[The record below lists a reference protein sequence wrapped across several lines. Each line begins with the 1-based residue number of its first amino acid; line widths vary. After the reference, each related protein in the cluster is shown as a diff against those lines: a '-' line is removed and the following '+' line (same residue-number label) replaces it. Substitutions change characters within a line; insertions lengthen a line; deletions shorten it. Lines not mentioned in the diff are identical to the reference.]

1 MDSDAV
7 ENSTLFV
14 DEKFEFPENF
24 DDVDSISSTDD
35 EYDEFSTSSSSSKVD
50 SSSYQNNTGDE
61 TSSSGVE
68 IDCVNSLQLWTPEV
82 PDGLKP
88 VVGQMFES
96 LDKGIEMYKKYAVIA
111 GFDIRL
117 SCVKKNKLKD
127 IILRYVVCN
136 REGIPEPIQK
146 NTLDS
151 AKKKVR
157 MTSIHRT
164 GCGAGVKF
172 KVCSDGKSFILYD
185 FEEKHNHCLFDEDS
199 KHMLKSKRKLDYSQ
213 QRFILKMSNA
223 NIGATQAHNIICQLK
238 GGYDKVGGTKVEY
251 KNFQRDRNCYIGDSD
266 ANLFVR
272 KMNNRKL
279 YIPNFSFEYNSDGGL
294 LKYAFWADDTAKHNF
309 QEFGDIVSFDATYR
323 TNKSASFPTRDL
335 SFPTRAV
342 EFPESASRVSRPGQL
357 SFPNRDLVSRI
368 GQSCFP
374 TRPVEF
380 PESRFGFPTR
390 AVVFPDSGSRV
401 SRLGQSCFPT
411 RAVVFPDSGS
421 RVSRLGVSWGIVSQT
436 VGEVAR
442 ISDQPTRSVEI
453 FLGNVGKFSRQ
464 VNVNGPWWC
473 AILPVVREDDVQS
486 YVGHNTFVGEN
497 CYLLRLW
504 REGEFLNLTSLA
516 GNLAFGK
523 RISGRE
529 LSVCLHLRSD
539 NGISIRGQEATE
551 EAESEMRAKEA
562 SSSSSGFIETKI
574 CEFPDSGFKFP
585 DSGSRISRIGQSCF
599 PTRPVEFPESRF
611 GFPTRAVVFPDSGS
625 RVSRLGQSCFPTRAV
640 EFPDSVQTVGEVA
653 RISDQPTRYC
663 MVYVPFTGIDN
674 HKNCVTLGAGI
685 LDSEDGNAFKW
696 LLEAFLKSFG
706 KQPKLVVTDQCPAIK
721 HAVRENFKES
731 RHRFCM
737 WHISEKLP
745 AKVKHNVLS
754 NGDFKK
760 RFHCLI
766 WDENIDANEF
776 EERWTSLMTEFS
788 LQGHK
793 WLKYMFKNRHRWI
806 PSFYRDIPMA
816 RLMRTTSRSESENS
830 FFSQFFH
837 YGATLMKFID
847 SFDSAMDKQRNN
859 HRLLNHKTKTT
870 LPKLLTP
877 LPIEV
882 HASKIYTRSVFK
894 DVQNEIYQSLWSCFQ
909 SSMTLVDGSDV
920 IVIVEKKKIQ
930 QKSTDDHT
938 ANANSYIKSI
948 EQKNLGIEEIPT
960 KYIMKRW
967 RKDLISSELL
977 KKRHWDG
984 EGNEHLKE
992 LENDAQFIFDDCLG
1006 IVVNDIKKF
1015 EAFVSKMKSLKTELE
1030 AAGCTVAQKGKE
1042 KIMESL
1048 LGVSKPDIVDVG
1060 NPKDINNKGSGTG
1073 KRLKSGKEKAIE
1085 KRQKVAR
1092 LCRLCGEYAF
1102 HDSRNCPSRAEEEEE
1117 E

>member
-35 EYDEFSTSSSSSKVD
+35 EYDEFSTSSN
-50 SSSYQNNTGDE
+50 QNNTGDE

-68 IDCVNSLQLWTPEV
+68 IDRVNSLQLWTPEV

-151 AKKKVR
+151 TKKKE
-157 MTSIHRT
+157 T
-164 GCGAGVKF
+164 
-172 KVCSDGKSFILYD
+172 
-185 FEEKHNHCLFDEDS
+185 NHCLFYEDS

-309 QEFGDIVSFDATYR
+309 QEFGDIISFDATYR
-323 TNKSASFPTRDL
+323 TNK
-335 SFPTRAV
+335 
-342 EFPESASRVSRPGQL
+342 
-357 SFPNRDLVSRI
+357 
-368 GQSCFP
+368 
-374 TRPVEF
+374 
-380 PESRFGFPTR
+380 
-390 AVVFPDSGSRV
+390 
-401 SRLGQSCFPT
+401 
-411 RAVVFPDSGS
+411 
-421 RVSRLGVSWGIVSQT
+421 
-436 VGEVAR
+436 
-442 ISDQPTRSVEI
+442 
-453 FLGNVGKFSRQ
+453 
-464 VNVNGPWWC
+464 
-473 AILPVVREDDVQS
+473 
-486 YVGHNTFVGEN
+486 
-497 CYLLRLW
+497 
-504 REGEFLNLTSLA
+504 
-516 GNLAFGK
+516 
-523 RISGRE
+523 
-529 LSVCLHLRSD
+529 
-539 NGISIRGQEATE
+539 
-551 EAESEMRAKEA
+551 
-562 SSSSSGFIETKI
+562 
-574 CEFPDSGFKFP
+574 
-585 DSGSRISRIGQSCF
+585 
-599 PTRPVEFPESRF
+599 
-611 GFPTRAVVFPDSGS
+611 
-625 RVSRLGQSCFPTRAV
+625 
-640 EFPDSVQTVGEVA
+640 
-653 RISDQPTRYC
+653 YC

-685 LDSEDGNAFKW
+685 LDSEDGKAFKW

-721 HAVRENFKES
+721 QAVREIFKES

-766 WDENIDANEF
+766 WDEIIDANEF
-776 EERWTSLMTEFS
+776 KERWTSLMTEFS

-793 WLKYMFKNRHRWI
+793 WLKYMFKNRHRRI

-830 FFSQFFH
+830 FLSQFFH
-837 YGATLMKFID
+837 YVATLMKFID

-882 HASKIYTRSVFK
+882 YIH
-894 DVQNEIYQSLWSCFQ
+894 
-909 SSMTLVDGSDV
+909 
-920 IVIVEKKKIQ
+920 
-930 QKSTDDHT
+930 
-938 ANANSYIKSI
+938 NA
-948 EQKNLGIEEIPT
+948 
-960 KYIMKRW
+960 
-967 RKDLISSELL
+967 
-977 KKRHWDG
+977 
-984 EGNEHLKE
+984 
-992 LENDAQFIFDDCLG
+992 
-1006 IVVNDIKKF
+1006 
-1015 EAFVSKMKSLKTELE
+1015 
-1030 AAGCTVAQKGKE
+1030 
-1042 KIMESL
+1042 
-1048 LGVSKPDIVDVG
+1048 
-1060 NPKDINNKGSGTG
+1060 
-1073 KRLKSGKEKAIE
+1073 
-1085 KRQKVAR
+1085 
-1092 LCRLCGEYAF
+1092 
-1102 HDSRNCPSRAEEEEE
+1102 
-1117 E
+1117 

>member
-14 DEKFEFPENF
+14 DEKFKFAENF

-50 SSSYQNNTGDE
+50 SSSYFSNNLSFVFVDQNNTGDE

-96 LDKGIEMYKKYAVIA
+96 LDKGIEMYKKYAVNA

-238 GGYDKVGGTKVEY
+238 GGYDRVGGTKVEY

-294 LKYAFWADDTAKHNF
+294 LKYAFWADDTAKQNF

-323 TNKSASFPTRDL
+323 TNK
-335 SFPTRAV
+335 
-342 EFPESASRVSRPGQL
+342 
-357 SFPNRDLVSRI
+357 
-368 GQSCFP
+368 
-374 TRPVEF
+374 
-380 PESRFGFPTR
+380 
-390 AVVFPDSGSRV
+390 
-401 SRLGQSCFPT
+401 
-411 RAVVFPDSGS
+411 
-421 RVSRLGVSWGIVSQT
+421 
-436 VGEVAR
+436 
-442 ISDQPTRSVEI
+442 
-453 FLGNVGKFSRQ
+453 
-464 VNVNGPWWC
+464 
-473 AILPVVREDDVQS
+473 
-486 YVGHNTFVGEN
+486 
-497 CYLLRLW
+497 
-504 REGEFLNLTSLA
+504 
-516 GNLAFGK
+516 
-523 RISGRE
+523 
-529 LSVCLHLRSD
+529 
-539 NGISIRGQEATE
+539 
-551 EAESEMRAKEA
+551 
-562 SSSSSGFIETKI
+562 
-574 CEFPDSGFKFP
+574 
-585 DSGSRISRIGQSCF
+585 
-599 PTRPVEFPESRF
+599 
-611 GFPTRAVVFPDSGS
+611 
-625 RVSRLGQSCFPTRAV
+625 
-640 EFPDSVQTVGEVA
+640 
-653 RISDQPTRYC
+653 YC
-663 MVYVPFTGIDN
+663 MVFVPFTGIDN

-696 LLEAFLKSFG
+696 LLKAFLKSFG

-721 HAVRENFKES
+721 QAVREIFKES

-859 HRLLNHKTKTT
+859 HRLLNHKAKTT

-894 DVQNEIYQSLWSCFQ
+894 DVQNEIYQSVWSCFQ

-930 QKSTDDHT
+930 QKSTDDDT

-948 EQKNLGIEEIPT
+948 EQKVIFQTNFILLMQVTHNKEHASFHCSCLFFHHYGLLCRHIFCVFKNLGIEEIPT

-977 KKRHWDG
+977 KKQHWDG
-984 EGNEHLKE
+984 EGNQHLKE
-992 LENDAQFIFDDCLG
+992 LENDAQSIFDDCLG

-1015 EAFVSKMKSLKTELE
+1015 EAFVSKMKTLKTELEE

-1048 LGVSKPDIVDVG
+1048 LGVSKPDIVAVG

-1117 E
+1117 EQEEE

>member
-238 GGYDKVGGTKVEY
+238 GGYDRVGGTKVEY

-323 TNKSASFPTRDL
+323 TNK
-335 SFPTRAV
+335 
-342 EFPESASRVSRPGQL
+342 
-357 SFPNRDLVSRI
+357 
-368 GQSCFP
+368 
-374 TRPVEF
+374 
-380 PESRFGFPTR
+380 
-390 AVVFPDSGSRV
+390 
-401 SRLGQSCFPT
+401 
-411 RAVVFPDSGS
+411 
-421 RVSRLGVSWGIVSQT
+421 
-436 VGEVAR
+436 
-442 ISDQPTRSVEI
+442 
-453 FLGNVGKFSRQ
+453 
-464 VNVNGPWWC
+464 
-473 AILPVVREDDVQS
+473 
-486 YVGHNTFVGEN
+486 
-497 CYLLRLW
+497 
-504 REGEFLNLTSLA
+504 
-516 GNLAFGK
+516 
-523 RISGRE
+523 
-529 LSVCLHLRSD
+529 
-539 NGISIRGQEATE
+539 
-551 EAESEMRAKEA
+551 
-562 SSSSSGFIETKI
+562 
-574 CEFPDSGFKFP
+574 
-585 DSGSRISRIGQSCF
+585 
-599 PTRPVEFPESRF
+599 
-611 GFPTRAVVFPDSGS
+611 
-625 RVSRLGQSCFPTRAV
+625 
-640 EFPDSVQTVGEVA
+640 
-653 RISDQPTRYC
+653 YC
-663 MVYVPFTGIDN
+663 MVYVPFTRIDN

-706 KQPKLVVTDQCPAIK
+706 KQPKLVVTDQCPGIK
-721 HAVRENFKES
+721 QAVREIFKES

-745 AKVKHNVLS
+745 AKLWTS
-754 NGDFKK
+754 NGIIID
-760 RFHCLI
+760 CLTI
-766 WDENIDANEF
+766 
-776 EERWTSLMTEFS
+776 R
-788 LQGHK
+788 Q
-793 WLKYMFKNRHRWI
+793 
-806 PSFYRDIPMA
+806 
-816 RLMRTTSRSESENS
+816 
-830 FFSQFFH
+830 
-837 YGATLMKFID
+837 
-847 SFDSAMDKQRNN
+847 
-859 HRLLNHKTKTT
+859 KTT

-877 LPIEV
+877 LPIEL

-894 DVQNEIYQSLWSCFQ
+894 DVQNEIYQSVWSCFQ

-938 ANANSYIKSI
+938 ANASSYIKSI
-948 EQKNLGIEEIPT
+948 EQKVTHNKEHASFHYSCLFFHHYGLLCRHIFCVFKNLGIEEIPT

-984 EGNEHLKE
+984 EANEHLKE
-992 LENDAQFIFDDCLG
+992 LENDAQSIFDDCLG

-1015 EAFVSKMKSLKTELE
+1015 ETFVSKMKSLKTELE

-1048 LGVSKPDIVDVG
+1048 LGVSKPDTVDVG
-1060 NPKDINNKGSGTG
+1060 NPKVG
-1073 KRLKSGKEKAIE
+1073 
-1085 KRQKVAR
+1085 V
-1092 LCRLCGEYAF
+1092 LCGEYAF

-1117 E
+1117 EEEE

>member
-151 AKKKVR
+151 AKKKVKDD
-157 MTSIHRT
+157 TET
-164 GCGAGVKF
+164 QP
-172 KVCSDGKSFILYD
+172 LP
-185 FEEKHNHCLFDEDS
+185 FDEDS

-238 GGYDKVGGTKVEY
+238 GGYDRVGGTKVEY

-323 TNKSASFPTRDL
+323 TNK
-335 SFPTRAV
+335 
-342 EFPESASRVSRPGQL
+342 
-357 SFPNRDLVSRI
+357 
-368 GQSCFP
+368 
-374 TRPVEF
+374 
-380 PESRFGFPTR
+380 
-390 AVVFPDSGSRV
+390 
-401 SRLGQSCFPT
+401 
-411 RAVVFPDSGS
+411 
-421 RVSRLGVSWGIVSQT
+421 
-436 VGEVAR
+436 
-442 ISDQPTRSVEI
+442 
-453 FLGNVGKFSRQ
+453 
-464 VNVNGPWWC
+464 
-473 AILPVVREDDVQS
+473 
-486 YVGHNTFVGEN
+486 
-497 CYLLRLW
+497 
-504 REGEFLNLTSLA
+504 
-516 GNLAFGK
+516 
-523 RISGRE
+523 
-529 LSVCLHLRSD
+529 
-539 NGISIRGQEATE
+539 
-551 EAESEMRAKEA
+551 
-562 SSSSSGFIETKI
+562 
-574 CEFPDSGFKFP
+574 
-585 DSGSRISRIGQSCF
+585 
-599 PTRPVEFPESRF
+599 
-611 GFPTRAVVFPDSGS
+611 
-625 RVSRLGQSCFPTRAV
+625 
-640 EFPDSVQTVGEVA
+640 
-653 RISDQPTRYC
+653 YC

-721 HAVRENFKES
+721 QAVREIFKES

-766 WDENIDANEF
+766 WDENIDANE
-776 EERWTSLMTEFS
+776 
-788 LQGHK
+788 
-793 WLKYMFKNRHRWI
+793 WI

-894 DVQNEIYQSLWSCFQ
+894 DVQNEIYQSVWSCFQ

-938 ANANSYIKSI
+938 ANASSYIKSI
-948 EQKNLGIEEIPT
+948 EQKVTHNKEHASFHCSCLFFHHYGLLCQHIFCVFKNLGIEEIPT

-967 RKDLISSELL
+967 RKGLISSELL

-992 LENDAQFIFDDCLG
+992 LENDAQSIFDDCLG

-1015 EAFVSKMKSLKTELE
+1015 ETFVSKMKSLKTELE

-1048 LGVSKPDIVDVG
+1048 LGVSKPDTIDVG

-1102 HDSRNCPSRAEEEEE
+1102 QDSRNCPSRACRFQINTK
-1117 E
+1117 